1 MSGNTGS
8 LWYDIV
14 QISGVVPLTLVRAFA
29 ILLLSSLL
37 GTVLGLLACRRIPV
51 IHQLLALYASLFR
64 GIPTLVQLLFWYF
77 LLPNTFAKAAGALHF
92 GVDSNNVSADFVLV
106 FTYTLC
112 YSAYMMQTAQ
122 AALASLP
129 ASQEA
134 LAESLGYSKL
144 QKFWHVM
151 LPQALLYAL
160 PNLCNT
166 FISIIKALSLGFTIA
181 VVDIF
186 AEAKVLA
193 GLGGNYIL
201 VYTADAIVYWAV
213 CGTFAWAADRLVCR
227 VGERRGV
234 FAKAQVA
241 SAIRAVA

>member
-1 MSGNTGS
+1 M
-8 LWYDIV
+8 
-14 QISGVVPLTLVRAFA
+14 
-29 ILLLSSLL
+29 
-37 GTVLGLLACRRIPV
+37 
-51 IHQLLALYASLFR
+51 
-64 GIPTLVQLLFWYF
+64 
-77 LLPNTFAKAAGALHF
+77 
-92 GVDSNNVSADFVLV
+92 LV

-213 CGTFAWAADRLVCR
+213 CGTFAWAADRLVRR